1 MLSIYQK
8 NTPPVELSFPNYK
21 SDSSIHNI
29 WKFPG
34 SFHPPICNWIIT
46 NFTKENDIIID
57 PMCGSGVLPIQAYI
71 NKRKSCGFD
80 IDPFS
85 ILMCRAKVKEYDLK
99 ELKDDI
105 KIVETK
111 LNKIERNKE
120 KLDKLIIK
128 DEKEVIEPLP
138 KIFNYSYWFKNY
150 ILNDLG
156 RTLAIINGID
166 ENKIFFQSCLGS
178 IIRLA
183 SNADPVPIS
192 GLEITSHIKK
202 RNKRRKINF
211 IKEYQKRIEYSFKL
225 IEHFNIHY
233 NSIERPNFNNLEIK
247 KIHESSIE
255 PNAIIFSP
263 PYCNAIEY
271 YRRHRLEYMILG
283 LLEKNEIVEKSRA
296 FIGSTSVSTREEPIV
311 NEEIK
316 KLKKVHQNTKK
327 IHDRIT
333 RFHVNKYF
341 VDTRDY
347 LSSLNNLL
355 PKNGKLTIVIGDS
368 VGGGVKI
375 PTGELILSLA
385 NNTGFSCDKTYIY
398 PIKNKRMNY
407 TRRNSANIKTE
418 KILFFRKR

>member
-1 MLSIYQK
+1 VLSIYK
-8 NTPPVELSFPNYK
+8 KDKPPVELSFPNYK
-21 SDSSIHNI
+21 SDNSIHNI

-46 NFTKENDIIID
+46 NFTKETDIIMD

-71 NKRKSCGFD
+71 NKRKSYGFD

-85 ILMCRAKVKEYDLK
+85 ILMCRAKVKEYDMK
-99 ELKDDI
+99 ELKNDI
-105 KIVETK
+105 KIIETK
-111 LNKIERNKE
+111 LNKIERKKE
-120 KLDKLIIK
+120 ELDKLIIK

-156 RTLAIINGID
+156 RTISIINDID

-178 IIRLA
+178 IIRFV

-211 IKEYQKRIEYSFKL
+211 IKEYQKRIEHSFKL
-225 IEHFNIHY
+225 IENFNFHY

-247 KIHESSIE
+247 KIQESSIE

-283 LLEKNEIVEKSRA
+283 LLEKNDIVEKSKA
-296 FIGSTSVSTREEPIV
+296 FIGSTSVSIREEPIV
-311 NEEIK
+311 IKKIK
-316 KLKKVHQNTKK
+316 KLKKVHQYTKK
-327 IHDRIT
+327 IHDRII

-347 LSSLNNLL
+347 LSNLYTLL
-355 PKNGKLTIVIGDS
+355 PENGKLTIVIGDS
-368 VGGGVKI
+368 VAGGVRI
-375 PTGELILSLA
+375 PTGELIHSIA
-385 NNTGFSCDKTYIY
+385 NKAGFSCEKTYIY

-407 TRRNSANIKTE
+407 TRRNNANIKTE
-418 KILFFRKR
+418 KILFFCKR